1 MIFALA
7 TPVAQSA
14 IGVFRISGVGCC
26 EKFNTALNKP
36 ISEYRKVFL
45 RDVFWEGVLID
56 RCSVV
61 FYSSPNSYTGED
73 SVEVFCHGGLSVIKS
88 LTGVFLALG
97 FREAEPGEFSKIAFE
112 NGKLSLNEAEAVADL
127 VHSEDVDRGLLS
139 SEAVAGKL
147 SNIISDLG
155 DRVDGLRV
163 YIEGSIDFSDEDYNF
178 IAEGDVCNKL
188 VEIKSSLVDL
198 IDSSLVSTKKLTK
211 NRVLFFG
218 PPNTGKS
225 SLFNRMLGFE
235 RALVSN
241 VPGTTR
247 DLIDSEMF
255 YNSVNMEL
263 VDSAGIRET
272 KDLIETMGVALS
284 GVGVEESDLILVVLD
299 HLTENYID
307 SFGSTLK
314 EKSFLLVF
322 NKSDEKEPLNSY
334 DCVVSAK
341 SGSGVQELKEL
352 IFKFIKEDK
361 KNKRGSKKTFLIR
374 ERHLSLF
381 NAALSALNSC
391 IQKISNENAVDI
403 AAEDLRQVR
412 SSFDEFLG
420 VKYPDDLLGDIFKD
434 FCIGK

>member
-14 IGVFRISGVGCC
+14 IGVFRLSGAGCC
-26 EKFNTALNKP
+26 EKFNKVLSKP
-36 ISEYRKVFL
+36 VSDYRKVFL
-45 RDVFWEGVLID
+45 RDVIWNGALID

-61 FYSSPNSYTGED
+61 FYSAPSSYTGED

-88 LTGVFLALG
+88 LTSVFLRLG
-97 FREAEPGEFSKIAFE
+97 FKEAAPGEFTRIAFE
-112 NGKLSLNEAEAVADL
+112 NGKLSLNEAEAVVDL
-127 VHSEDVDRGLLS
+127 IHSEDENRGSLS

-147 SNIISDLG
+147 SSMITALG
-155 DRVDGLRV
+155 DEVDALRV
-163 YIEGSIDFSDEDYNF
+163 FIEGSIDFSDEDYDF
-178 IAEGDVCNKL
+178 ISEGCVEERL
-188 VEIKSSLVDL
+188 VEIKSSLRGL

-225 SLFNRMLGFE
+225 SLFNRVLGFE

-263 VDSAGIRET
+263 VDSAGVRET
-272 KDLIETMGVALS
+272 EDLIEAKGVARS
-284 GVGVEESDLILVVLD
+284 GEEIDGSTLVLVVLD
-299 HLTENYID
+299 NQTENLAKNFASMLIKKNHL
-307 SFGSTLK
+307 F
-314 EKSFLLVF
+314 VF
-322 NKSDEKEPLNSY
+322 NKSDEKSPNQTY

-341 SGSGVQELKEL
+341 SGEGIQELKKM
-352 IFKFIKEDK
+352 IFDSIQ
-361 KNKRGSKKTFLIR
+361 KNKEGSRKTFIIR
-374 ERHLSLF
+374 ERHLILF
-381 NAALSALNSC
+381 KSALSNLDAC
-391 IQKISNENAVDI
+391 MDKILRESDVDI
-403 AAEDLRQVR
+403 AAEDLRMVR

-420 VKYPDDLLGDIFKD
+420 VKYPDELLGDIFND